1 MKVITGQTKAEIF
14 VELIESLMGNNYFY
28 KNNQKIF
35 QELSGQLTSKYFE
48 ELFSKPIILYVRK
61 GSIKESLEDEN
72 LEEYIGDIV
81 WVDGQHIVLHL
92 ICMPKNEL
100 KDLYINWIICE
111 TSKEMVQIDS
121 LDMGLFLNMLRNGQA
136 KGSIDYH
143 FLEKYSFPSLGCDL
157 KEFIKQKTNKSNKFF
172 SKLLG
177 IDTKIQVTIKNEYK
191 FFNFYDISEKGIFS
205 EYNIFS
211 YKCPIC
217 KQTQDVVMNYG
228 QCVNKRIDKYIK
240 ITKDEENENEFIAT
254 FQCDHAKTK
263 YRGKKQF
270 SIRTVKYKNLPPNI
284 KKDKDMIFLH
294 MFFNYKSDGDTI
306 MYMRP
311 NEDGTFEEN
320 IFEKE
325 KWPKKQ

>member
-14 VELIESLMGNNYFY
+14 VELIEPLMENNYFY

-35 QELSGQLTSKYFE
+35 QELSEQLTRKYFE

-72 LEEYIGDIV
+72 FEEYIGDIV

-92 ICMPKNEL
+92 ICMPKSEL
-100 KDLYINWIICE
+100 KDLSINWIICE

-121 LDMGLFLNMLRNGQA
+121 LDMGLFLNMLSNGQS

-143 FLEKYSFPSLGCDL
+143 FLEKYSFSSVGCDL

-172 SKLLG
+172 AKLLG
-177 IDTKIQVTIKNEYK
+177 INSKIQVTIKNEYR
-191 FFNFYDISEKGIFS
+191 FFNFYDISEKDIFS

-211 YKCPIC
+211 YKCPMC
-217 KQTQDVVMNYG
+217 KQTQDVVMNHG
-228 QCVNKRIDKYIK
+228 QCVNKRTDKYIK
-240 ITKDEENENEFIAT
+240 ITKDEKNENEFIAA
-254 FQCDHAKTK
+254 FQCDHAETK

-270 SIRTVKYKNLPPNI
+270 LISTVKYKNLPPI
-284 KKDKDMIFLH
+284 
-294 MFFNYKSDGDTI
+294 
-306 MYMRP
+306 
-311 NEDGTFEEN
+311 
-320 IFEKE
+320 
-325 KWPKKQ
+325 